1 MKKRG
6 IALFMALCMT
16 LGSVPAL
23 ALDAGED
30 DVAVFVDETPAVS
43 AQTGDVSASQQ
54 YTLEPNELHLTAGQ
68 SKTLTLTAD
77 TSVRSDAEVSSWTSN
92 NPDVASVES
101 NDAFS
106 ATVTGVNSGECTI
119 TAELTD
125 GQMLDCRVTVG
136 AVTPDPVEGVLANA
150 VITMKGSTAVRLGN
164 NIYMH
169 ATVTGLGGAVEG
181 VNINWYVNG
190 SRVSRTKDATLND
203 GDVLD
208 LKTTLP
214 TSTTRKTN
222 KVSVKISK
230 DDTTVAQSASVKSIF
245 DFSGAELK
253 VSKRSNVTLGDSMK
267 VNMKISGLRES
278 LKGSYQW
285 YVDGKK
291 VGKQV
296 NKTIKNDTKFSYTYK
311 PSKSGKHTVKLVL
324 KNENGSRSLKQS
336 KSIKVHKQFS
346 KTLAS
351 YTTNFDASNT
361 NRSTNVRLATKA
373 INGKIVKP
381 GKTFSFNGTVGERTA
396 AAGYKPAIIF
406 VGGKQENGLGGG
418 VCQVSSTLFNAV
430 LMSNLKIAERHYHS
444 AKISYVPLGRD
455 ATVAYGSKDFKFTN
469 NLNTPIKIV
478 TSYNSSGS
486 ITMKIKANY
495 GTKIPKVSLSVTR
508 SGSGYCL
515 KRSANGKVNYTT
527 YSYY

>member
-6 IALFMALCMT
+6 IALLMALCMT

-43 AQTGDVSASQQ
+43 SQTGDVSAEQQ
-54 YTLEPNELHLTAGQ
+54 YTLAPNELHLTAGQ
-68 SKTLTLTAD
+68 AKGLTIQVADGATTPEVTAWASDDPNVADVASTGALTAD
-77 TSVRSDAEVSSWTSN
+77 
-92 NPDVASVES
+92 
-101 NDAFS
+101 
-106 ATVTGVNSGECTI
+106 VTGVNPGECTI
-119 TAELTD
+119 TATLAD
-125 GQMLDCRVTVG
+125 GQTLECPVTVA
-136 AVTPDPVEGVLANA
+136 AVTPDPTEGVLANA
-150 VITMKGSTAVRLGN
+150 VITMQGSTAVRLGN

-169 ATVTGLGGAVEG
+169 ATVTGLGGTVEG

-190 SRVSRTKDATLND
+190 SRVSSTKDAALTD

-214 TSTTRKTN
+214 KSTTRKTN

-245 DFSGAELK
+245 DFVGAELA

-267 VNMKISGLRES
+267 INMKISGLQES

-285 YVDGKK
+285 YVDGKA
-291 VGKQV
+291 VGKKV
-296 NKTIKNDTKFSYTYK
+296 NKTIKNGMKFSYTYK
-311 PSKSGKHTVKLVL
+311 PTKSGKHTIKLVL
-324 KNENGSRSLKQS
+324 KNDNGSRSLKGS
-336 KSIKVHKQFS
+336 KTVKVHKQFS

-351 YTTNFDASNT
+351 YTTSFDASNT

-373 INGKIVKP
+373 INGKIIKP

-396 AAGYKPAIIF
+396 ARGYKPAIIF
-406 VGGKQENGLGGG
+406 VGGKQESGLGGG

-430 LMSNLKIAERHYHS
+430 LMSNLKIEQRYCHS
-444 AKISYVPLGRD
+444 APISYVPLGRD
-455 ATVAYGSKDFKFTN
+455 ATVAYGSKDFKFSN
-469 NLNTPIKIV
+469 NLKTPVKIV

-495 GTKIPKVSLSVTR
+495 GTKIPKVKLSVTR

-515 KRSANGKVNYTT
+515 KRTANGKVNYTT

>member
-6 IALFMALCMT
+6 IALLMALCMA
-16 LGSVPAL
+16 LGCVPAL
-23 ALDAGED
+23 ALDAGEN

-43 AQTGDVSASQQ
+43 SQSGDVSAEQQ
-54 YTLEPNELHLTAGQ
+54 YTLAPNELHLTAGEA
-68 SKTLTLTAD
+68 KTLTIQAANGAETPEVTSWASDNPNVADVTSTGDLTAD
-77 TSVRSDAEVSSWTSN
+77 
-92 NPDVASVES
+92 
-101 NDAFS
+101 
-106 ATVTGVNSGECTI
+106 VTGVNPGECTI
-119 TAELTD
+119 TATLTN
-125 GQMLDCRVTVG
+125 GQTLECPVTVG
-136 AVTPDPVEGVLANA
+136 AVTPTEGVLANA
-150 VITMKGSTAVRLGN
+150 AIKMKGSTAVRLGN

-169 ATVTGLGGAVEG
+169 ATVTGMGGAVGG
-181 VNINWYVNG
+181 VNVNWYVNG
-190 SRVSRTKDATLND
+190 SRVAQTKDATLTD

-214 TSTTRKTN
+214 KSTTRKTN
-222 KVSVKISK
+222 KVTVKISK
-230 DDTTVAQSASVKSIF
+230 DETTIAQSASVKSIF
-245 DFSGAELK
+245 DFVGAEMA
-253 VSKRSNVTLGDSMK
+253 VSKRSHITLGDSLK
-267 VNMKISGLRES
+267 INMKISGLRAS

-285 YVDGKK
+285 YVDGKA

-296 NKTIKNDTKFSYTYK
+296 NKTIKNNMKFSYTYK
-311 PSKSGKHTVKLVL
+311 PTKSGKHTVKLVL
-324 KNENGSRSLKQS
+324 KNDNGSRSLKQS
-336 KSIKVHKQFS
+336 KTVTAHKQFS

-351 YTTNFDASNT
+351 YTTSFDASNT

-396 AAGYKPAIIF
+396 AKGYKPAIIF
-406 VGGKQENGLGGG
+406 VGGKQETGLGGG

-430 LMSNLKIAERHYHS
+430 LMSNLEIADRHCHS
-444 AKISYVPLGRD
+444 APISYVPLGRD

-469 NLNTPIKIV
+469 NLKTPIKIE

-495 GTKIPKVSLSVTR
+495 GTKIPKVKLNVTR

-515 KRSANGKVNYTT
+515 KRTANGKVNYTT